1 MQEWLDNP
9 LQATDWCCECIKK
22 MILYHQP
29 NLHIPDA
36 PDYVLHEVSCGA
48 KLVVEDGA
56 PVSKLAWTGR
66 SCAQHFSHSA

>member
-1 MQEWLDNP
+1 
-9 LQATDWCCECIKK
+9 
-22 MILYHQP
+22 MILYHQL

-36 PDYVLHEVSCGA
+36 PDYVQHEVSCGA

-66 SCAQHFSHSA
+66 SCAQHFSHSV